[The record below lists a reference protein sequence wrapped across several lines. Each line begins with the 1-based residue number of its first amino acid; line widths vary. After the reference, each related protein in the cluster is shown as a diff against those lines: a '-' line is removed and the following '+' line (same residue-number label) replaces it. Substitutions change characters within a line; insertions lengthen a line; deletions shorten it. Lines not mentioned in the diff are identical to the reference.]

1 MPAGSIR
8 LENSSSTAGGG
19 YLAGAIDWEY
29 TQDIEANTSRVVANL
44 FVRKEIHESTVTTP
58 TIGTWEC
65 SLTLNGETVSGGV
78 YASVSGDWIL
88 MRSLIVTVPHNDDG
102 TKSVTLSGAVWGPSG
117 TGYSGR
123 STEGS
128 GTVTLNTI
136 PRASTLSCGALTL
149 GSKSAC
155 TITPA
160 AEGYR
165 HDLYLTAGGHRACLL
180 HDVRGGTYQIS
191 PNLSDFAAY
200 ITTAKSVTGTLELTT
215 YNAGWTA
222 ALGVKTLSVQ
232 VLVPASCGPSVS
244 SGWASAAYYN
254 AGTAAAGIAAYVQGY
269 SKAQVTFSDQKV
281 TTRYGATIKGYKIAC
296 AGVTVSSAPYRTQVL
311 PGTAASIVCTVEDS
325 RGYTAS
331 ETLTVTLLPYARPK
345 LSSLSLYRSDADG
358 TADKDGT
365 CIWARATLSY
375 SAIGGRNACTLKGYH
390 RTAGGSYGDG
400 TAMESGVGLILTA
413 AALIGQSYVAKIEAA
428 DSLGQTARYEVTIP
442 TADAAFHLRAG
453 GKGAAFGK
461 YAEADGVLDVAWDL
475 RVRGDYLDADGNEI
489 DRVVEAGSSGIWRW
503 RKWRSGF
510 AECWGEQTYT
520 GDASTAWGG
529 LYALECAAPDYPIAF
544 TDWPNVQRDA
554 VCNTAAG
561 CWLSAY
567 GTGTAANC
575 GPFALL
581 RPTAMQVSASV
592 KFYVTGHWK

>member
-1 MPAGSIR
+1 M
-8 LENSSSTAGGG
+8 
-19 YLAGAIDWEY
+19 
-29 TQDIEANTSRVVANL
+29 
-44 FVRKEIHESTVTTP
+44 
-58 TIGTWEC
+58 
-65 SLTLNGETVSGGV
+65 
-78 YASVSGDWIL
+78 
-88 MRSLIVTVPHNDDG
+88 
-102 TKSVTLSGAVWGPSG
+102 
-117 TGYSGR
+117 
-123 STEGS
+123 
-128 GTVTLNTI
+128 
-136 PRASTLSCGALTL
+136 
-149 GSKSAC
+149 
-155 TITPA
+155 
-160 AEGYR
+160 
-165 HDLYLTAGGHRACLL
+165 
-180 HDVRGGTYQIS
+180 
-191 PNLSDFAAY
+191 
-200 ITTAKSVTGTLELTT
+200 
-215 YNAGWTA
+215 
-222 ALGVKTLSVQ
+222 
-232 VLVPASCGPSVS
+232 
-244 SGWASAAYYN
+244 
-254 AGTAAAGIAAYVQGY
+254 
-269 SKAQVTFSDQKV
+269 
-281 TTRYGATIKGYKIAC
+281 
-296 AGVTVSSAPYRTQVL
+296 L

-331 ETLTVTLLPYARPK
+331 ETLQVTLLPYARPK

-365 CIWARATLSY
+365 CIWAKATLTY
-375 SAIGGRNACTLKGYH
+375 SALGGRNACTLKGYH

-400 TAMESGVGLILTA
+400 TAMTSGTGLILTA

-544 TDWPNVQRDA
+544 TDWPNVQRDV

-575 GPFALL
+575 GPFVLL

-592 KFYVTGHWK
+592 KFYVTGNWK